1 MRAEIRGQEQECD
14 VSSWS
19 EYRVAAEEAARAAGA
34 VLEDWAS
41 RFTVSEKGPAD
52 LVTEA
57 DVAAQ
62 RAIHELL
69 HGRYPTHGFLGEE
82 GLAATGSDPDFR
94 WIIDPLDGTTNYV
107 HRFPYYAVS
116 IALEV
121 RGELRA
127 GVIYDP
133 SKGELFAAEQGGGAW
148 LNGQRLR
155 TSRFAQ
161 LRQAMVIASFP
172 PGVKADSLPIRR
184 FLHVLGLAQTVH
196 RSGSAALNLAYVA
209 AGRLDGYWSTSLK
222 PWDMA
227 AGVLLVREAG
237 GRDSRMDGSPLV
249 LEVPDLLAT
258 NGTPLHDELSQAL
271 GAVSAG

>member
-1 MRAEIRGQEQECD
+1 M
-14 VSSWS
+14 SSWS
-19 EYRVAAEEAARAAGA
+19 EFRLAAEEAARAAGA

-62 RAIHELL
+62 RAIHDLL
-69 HGRYPTHGFLGEE
+69 HGRFPTHGFLGEE
-82 GLAATGSDPDFR
+82 GLAATGSDPETR

-121 RGELRA
+121 RGVLRA
-127 GVIYDP
+127 GVIFDP
-133 SKGELFAAEQGGGAW
+133 SKNELFSAEQGGGAW
-148 LNGQRLR
+148 LNGRRLQ
-155 TSRFAQ
+155 TSRFAS
-161 LRQAMVIASFP
+161 LRQAMLIASFP
-172 PGVKADSLPIRR
+172 PGVKANSLPIQR
-184 FLHVLGLAQTVH
+184 FLHVLERAQTVH

-237 GRDSRMDGSPLV
+237 GRDSKMDGTPLE
-249 LEVPDLLAT
+249 LAVPDLVCT
-258 NGTPLHDELSQAL
+258 NGTALHDELSRAL
-271 GAVSAG
+271 GEAAPR